1 MKSHK
6 GINPKQPL
14 WTEIKYLGGH
24 QGHPVVKSTNVVME
38 IHENS
43 LEIHNYK
50 KNLIIS
56 IPYEQIQKVDNM
68 STKKVSVKRPIILG
82 LIGLLGFG
90 VGSIVG
96 VIIGVLWKKKHIYT
110 IIEFND
116 GRFTY
121 SPLFD
126 FSKNMEKCQPI
137 IFQKMLM
144 AKSKSEIQNSTD
156 KKLPDIY
163 TPYIP
168 PKENLKKEYTVD
180 NLTKPYTVDNLTKPY
195 TVDNLKK
202 EHITYTSS
210 KDSLSKEPIPPKDS
224 LPNTNYNP
232 INGTLPKGYTPYD
245 SRTLPKGYTPYNSTK
260 GTLPKGYTP
269 YNTANRNI
277 RLSSPKGKSHGGAVA
292 AIIIFTIIII
302 MGASYW
308 ASKPSST
315 YTSSDIGS
323 FSQDQDSFTSSQSGC
338 DPSYPDSCI
347 PSPPP
352 DLDCGDVGKRFTVTG
367 SDPHGFDR
375 DGDGVGCES

>member
-1 MKSHK
+1 VKSHK
-6 GINPKQPL
+6 DINPKPPL
-14 WTEIKYLGGH
+14 WTVIKYLGGH
-24 QGHPVVKSTNVVME
+24 QGHPVAKSTNAVME

-56 IPYEQIQKVDNM
+56 IPYNQIQKVDNM

-96 VIIGVLWKKKHIYT
+96 IIIGLLWKKKHIYT

-137 IFQKMLM
+137 IFQKMLT
-144 AKSKSEIQNSTD
+144 ARSRSEMQNPTD
-156 KKLPDIY
+156 KKLSDTY

-168 PKENLKKEYTVD
+168 PKDILKKEYTVDNLTKPYTVD

-202 EHITYTSS
+202 EHIPYIPS
-210 KDSLSKEPIPPKDS
+210 KDSSPKEVIPSKDS
-224 LPNTNYNP
+224 SPNTN
-232 INGTLPKGYTPYD
+232 
-245 SRTLPKGYTPYNSTK
+245 YNSTK

-277 RLSSPKGKSHGGAVA
+277 RLTSPKRKSHGGAVA

-375 DGDGVGCES
+375 DADGVGCE